1 MEMAKKE
8 QYEHYAKKFG
18 IPVEDIVWYNH
29 GICYDR
35 IIVKTLTS
43 AEAIGKKINGDTVN
57 GGMYH
62 GMPLG
67 GIHTYQQD
75 GKTVY
80 DVMC

>member
-18 IPVEDIVWYNH
+18 IPVEDIIWYNH

-43 AEAIGKKINGDTVN
+43 AEAIGKFAS
-57 GGMYH
+57 
-62 GMPLG
+62 
-67 GIHTYQQD
+67 
-75 GKTVY
+75 
-80 DVMC
+80 